1 MAHNRVKDIGDMSL
15 RRASWMT
22 ISWIKSIR
30 PESAQGRL
38 KEIYEKVA
46 TADGGVHHLYQAQSL
61 RPESIL
67 GHDVLYKSI
76 LHTGEF
82 SCPGWFLEAVAVYTS
97 VLNRCSYAIAHHGAN
112 MAHLLSDRERTQKIG
127 DAFRNDKPE
136 AAFEGKELALLRY
149 TRKLTLHPED
159 MEKADIEALKKN
171 GASDEEI
178 LEVNQVT
185 AGFGYSNRVLNGLG
199 VELGNE
205 KIGLY

>member
-1 MAHNRVKDIGDMSL
+1 
-15 RRASWMT
+15 MT

-30 PESAQGRL
+30 PESAEGRL

-46 TADGGVHHLYQAQSL
+46 TAGGRVHNLYQAQSL

-82 SCPGWFLEAVAVYTS
+82 TCPGWFLEAVAVYTS
-97 VLNRCSYAIAHHGAN
+97 VLNRCNYAIAHHGAN
-112 MAHLLSDRERTQKIG
+112 MAHLLADRERTQKICE
-127 DAFRNDKPE
+127 AFRNDKPE
-136 AAFEGKELALLRY
+136 TAFEGKELALLWY
-149 TRKLTLHPED
+149 TRKLTLHPAD

-205 KIGLY
+205 KIGLYVDIS